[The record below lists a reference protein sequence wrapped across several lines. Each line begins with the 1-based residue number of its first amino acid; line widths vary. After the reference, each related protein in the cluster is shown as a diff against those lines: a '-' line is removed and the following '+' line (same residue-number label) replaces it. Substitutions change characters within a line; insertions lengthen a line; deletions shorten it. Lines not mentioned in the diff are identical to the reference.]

1 MSRRE
6 RLRVIVSCLL
16 PMAAAVG
23 TAGCSA
29 STNLAVEDTGSDRPP
44 DAPTLSRDFH
54 AQVAMR
60 DGVRL
65 DARVLLPPEGSG
77 PWPTLLLRS
86 PYLGGGSDGHVSIFG
101 GFLDRGYALVL
112 QACRGTGDSE
122 GALEPLVQEFP
133 DGGDTVD
140 WLVAQSWSNGRVGTF
155 GGSYEGF
162 TAGAAAVANPAVDV
176 VVMDGAITR
185 AFAGWPGR
193 RGVPRALGMLWWWTQ
208 VQGRPDPATS
218 PEFSRLITNT
228 RPIAGHDIAYL
239 GDEVRVWRELVP
251 HLDGDSTFWDERSLV
266 GRIGRS
272 CVPML
277 HLQAAQEWDDDP
289 LAAFLDSQGSGCSA
303 EERAAQRFI
312 LGSHSHAG
320 AVYDPMSA
328 TPSSTLLRMYFDRYL
343 KDEPV
348 EIEAVPRVQY
358 YLTGASAWGEAA
370 TWPPGE
376 SRLELFLSTDT
387 LVSSVPPAGAGELRL
402 DPENDDPCAL
412 DYAKYLTFVSEPL
425 ESDVDLVGGAEVHL
439 SVEIDAPDADV
450 FVNLLTLSPANEA
463 SWVHGSVVRLR
474 YRRSPDAPTP
484 MTPAMAEQVSLEL
497 PAVATRLPAGHRL
510 ALSLS
515 GAECGTSE
523 NPHTGGPV
531 AEESEARPVSIRVHS
546 GGASPS
552 FVRLPVVTAR

>member
-1 MSRRE
+1 
-6 RLRVIVSCLL
+6 VV
-16 PMAAAVG
+16 
-23 TAGCSA
+23 
-29 STNLAVEDTGSDRPP
+29 
-44 DAPTLSRDFH
+44 
-54 AQVAMR
+54 
-60 DGVRL
+60 
-65 DARVLLPPEGSG
+65 
-77 PWPTLLLRS
+77 
-86 PYLGGGSDGHVSIFG
+86 
-101 GFLDRGYALVL
+101 
-112 QACRGTGDSE
+112 
-122 GALEPLVQEFP
+122 
-133 DGGDTVD
+133 
-140 WLVAQSWSNGRVGTF
+140 
-155 GGSYEGF
+155 EGF

-425 ESDVDLVGGAEVHL
+425 ESDVDLVGRAEVHL

-484 MTPAMAEQVSLEL
+484 MTPGMAEQVSLEL